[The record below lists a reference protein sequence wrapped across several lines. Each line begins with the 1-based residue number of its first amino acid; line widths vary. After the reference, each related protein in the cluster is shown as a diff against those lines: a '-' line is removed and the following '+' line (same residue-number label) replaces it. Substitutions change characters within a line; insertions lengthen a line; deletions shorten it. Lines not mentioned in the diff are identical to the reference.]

1 MPFDLKQIADSLEED
16 FHVMYGDLRIGQI
29 YKRKIS
35 LRPDSEWLW
44 ALNGLPVSADGLP
57 LTGLSASLDEATSA
71 LAERWKNWLAW
82 ARLKE
87 ED

>member
-1 MPFDLKQIADSLEED
+1 MPLALKQITDSAEED
-16 FHVMYGDLRIGQI
+16 FHVMHGELRIGQI
-29 YKRKIS
+29 YKRKLS

-71 LAERWKNWLAW
+71 LGERWKSWLAW

-87 ED
+87 VD